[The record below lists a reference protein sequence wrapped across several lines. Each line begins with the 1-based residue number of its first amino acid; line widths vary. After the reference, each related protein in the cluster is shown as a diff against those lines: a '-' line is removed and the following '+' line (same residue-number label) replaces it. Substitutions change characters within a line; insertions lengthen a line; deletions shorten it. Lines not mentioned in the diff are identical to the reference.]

1 MNIVGTFVDA
11 ISGVATGV
19 ASTVTEVF
27 NSIMMTEAGG
37 LSNLAIWG
45 LTFGA
50 IGLVVGLCKLF
61 TRKAG

>member
-1 MNIVGTFVDA
+1 MNIVSTFVDA
-11 ISGVATGV
+11 IQGVAIGI
-19 ASTVTEVF
+19 ASTVTDVF
-27 NSIMMTEAGG
+27 NSIVVTEAGV

-50 IGLVVGLCKLF
+50 IGLVVGICKLF